1 METGATPVLRTQ
13 SHAPPAFIRHIE
25 NQVDSLRHYG
35 VSSNAV
41 AMKSGLII
49 GLCLFS
55 QAVFADGLPV
65 IMVPPASQTV
75 SPGDTATLTVT
86 ATGATGFQWR
96 FNGADIS
103 GATTSTL
110 QIPNAQTNNVGY
122 YMAVTKNA
130 TGWVPSQM
138 AWLSVVSGS
147 GGVVPF
153 SNKTNNYFAG
163 QACDYDGNPLNNCS
177 AQVVA
182 GPALD
187 QMQPVGLSTT
197 VVNGY
202 YGFSSTTRT
211 VSTVAP
217 GQDVYYRVDIAPTSR
232 FDAQSTVM
240 KLTAGGGGFPI
251 PSFPTPSV
259 YGLKFPGWWVGE
271 GLEPFIDTGYPNTST
286 NQVRIPGETFS
297 LINSYFAYTDY
308 GIPTAQWRKNGNPI
322 IGATNF
328 PNIEP
333 GWIFAGEFQGVLT
346 ITNVQ
351 PADAGIYDLVVI
363 GNDWIVGPKTV
374 LSIQI
379 TNGPGVFQYPQF
391 RGTNFVCNLLG
402 VAGRN
407 YAIQWSTNLT
417 DWHNFATQYNS
428 TGTITFTN
436 PPALGGAQFYRG
448 RLLP

>member
-1 METGATPVLRTQ
+1 MKLG
-13 SHAPPAFIRHIE
+13 IIIE
-25 NQVDSLRHYG
+25 
-35 VSSNAV
+35 
-41 AMKSGLII
+41 
-49 GLCLFS
+49 LCLFS

-65 IMVPPASQTV
+65 ITVPPTNQIV
-75 SPGDTATLTVT
+75 SPGDTATLTVAT
-86 ATGATGFQWR
+86 TGATNFQWR

-103 GATTSTL
+103 GATSSTL

-122 YMAVTKNA
+122 YLAVAKNA

-138 AWLSVVSGS
+138 AWLSVASGSGVGFPFFS

-163 QACDYDGNPLNNCS
+163 QAQDYMGAPLNNCA

-187 QMQPVGLSTT
+187 QMQPVGLSLAVT
-197 VVNGY
+197 NGY
-202 YGFSSTTRT
+202 YGSSALTRN
-211 VSTVAP
+211 VPTVAT
-217 GQDVYYRVDIAPTSR
+217 GQAVYYRVDIAPALM
-232 FDAQSTVM
+232 FNAQSTVLQ
-240 KLTAGGGGFPI
+240 LTAGGGGFP
-251 PSFPTPSV
+251 TPSA

-271 GLEPFIDTGYPNTST
+271 ELEPFIDTGYPNTPT

-297 LINSYFAYTDY
+297 LTNTYFAYTDY
-308 GIPTAQWRKNGNPI
+308 GTPTAQWRKDGSPI

-333 GWIFAGEFQGVLT
+333 SYIFAGEFQSVLT
-346 ITNVQ
+346 ITNAQ

-363 GNDWIVGPKTV
+363 GNDWIIGPKTV

-379 TNGPGVFQYPQF
+379 TNGCGVIQYPRF
-391 RGTNFVCNLLG
+391 CSTNFVCDLLG
-402 VAGRN
+402 AAGRN

-417 DWHNFATQYNS
+417 DWHNFTTQYNS
-428 TGTITFTN
+428 TGTITFSNT
-436 PPALGGAQFYRG
+436 PALGGAQFYRG